1 MHHDLRDVNEPVWT
15 VFKAITHVREKLQ
28 TVWVFTANKTRV
40 EDALVVLTYRI
51 A

>member
-1 MHHDLRDVNEPVWT
+1 MITNLAGLCV
-15 VFKAITHVREKLQ
+15 KAITHVRDKLQ